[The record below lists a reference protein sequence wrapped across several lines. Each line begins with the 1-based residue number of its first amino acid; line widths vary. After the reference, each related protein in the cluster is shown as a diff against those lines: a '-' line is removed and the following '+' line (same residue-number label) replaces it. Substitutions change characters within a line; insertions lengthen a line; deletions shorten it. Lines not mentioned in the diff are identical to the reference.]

1 MANDKA
7 LRAQLVKLL
16 DYEEAHVGFDKAVKG
31 IPPRLRGKLPELAE
45 HTLWQLVE
53 HLRIAQADI
62 LEFCLTAKYKEKKW
76 PDDYWP
82 KALGPHSDAAWTKS
96 IAAYRRDRKAMQ
108 KLAANPEDR
117 SVRDDPARHRPD
129 LSARDPAHRRS
140 QRVSH
145 RPDRRRCGDASA
157 SGRNA
162 RRAEAL
168 AACAKAAK

>member
-1 MANDKA
+1 MANDQA

-45 HTLWQLVE
+45 HTLWQMVE

-108 KLAANPEDR
+108 KLAANPKI
-117 SVRDDPARHRPD
+117 D
-129 LSARDPAHRRS
+129 LFATIPHGTGQTYLREIVLIADHNAYHIG
-140 QRVSH
+140 QIVAL
-145 RPDRRRCGDASA
+145 RRRLGIWP
-157 SGRNA
+157 
-162 RRAEAL
+162 
-168 AACAKAAK
+168 